1 MVDGWRVQRQYV
13 LSWACV
19 QASTGR
25 SYVSLGYTCA
35 VDPGE
40 RGSCGADKEW
50 FRLLDDKGRPLDAGS
65 TRQGAAQDRLRMRL
79 GLKAV
84 MEAGVLM
91 KDVLGD

>member
-25 SYVSLGYTCA
+25 SYVSLGYACA
-35 VDPGE
+35 VDPSE
-40 RGSCGADKEW
+40 RGSCGGDKEW
-50 FRLLDDKGRPLDAGS
+50 FRLLDDRGRPLDAGS
-65 TRQGAAQDRLRMRL
+65 PKQGAAQDRLMTRL

-84 MEAGVLM
+84 MEAGVAM